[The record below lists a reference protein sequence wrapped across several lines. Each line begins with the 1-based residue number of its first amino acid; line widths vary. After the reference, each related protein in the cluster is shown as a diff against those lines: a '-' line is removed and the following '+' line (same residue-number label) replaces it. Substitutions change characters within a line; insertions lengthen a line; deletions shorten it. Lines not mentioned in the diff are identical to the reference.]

1 MEITSKTRAPST
13 VCSREGK
20 KEEKQQEGLDENIL
34 KQNSVQTLTNS
45 QQKAQEL

>member
-1 MEITSKTRAPST
+1 MEVTSKTGATST
-13 VCSREGK
+13 VCLREGK

-34 KQNSVQTLTNS
+34 RQNNTQTLTNS

>member
-13 VCSREGK
+13 VCLREGK
-20 KEEKQQEGLDENIL
+20 KKEKQQEGLDENIL
-34 KQNSVQTLTNS
+34 RQNNRETLTNS

>member
-1 MEITSKTRAPST
+1 MEVTSKTGAPST
-13 VCSREGK
+13 VCLREGK

-34 KQNSVQTLTNS
+34 RQNNTQTLTNS